1 MMPLGIHT
9 FEGRAGMRVNLA
21 ATPEGEANLRL
32 HVYDAQGVLLA
43 VDDDSGAG
51 LDPEL
56 TNLVLPADGLYTVTV
71 EVQGIDAA
79 SDAAIPYRLALTVS
93 DAS

>member
-1 MMPLGIHT
+1 
-9 FEGRAGMRVNLA
+9 MRVNLA
-21 ATPEGEANLRL
+21 ATRRRANLRL

-56 TNLVLPADGLYTVTV
+56 TNLVLPADGLCTVIV
-71 EVQGIDAA
+71 EAQGIDAA
-79 SDAAIPYRLALTVS
+79 SDAAIPYRLALTAP